1 VRESLTDSGGE
12 SGPGSEGGEAE
23 TEMRIGERWTEP
35 TGRGLIRSGSVDVAD
50 DQRERG
56 TTWGNRAERESSGTG
71 KAKGR
76 EGIGDL
82 QGTEEGWMDWGRKS
96 GDE

>member
-1 VRESLTDSGGE
+1 VIN
-12 SGPGSEGGEAE
+12 
-23 TEMRIGERWTEP
+23 RI
-35 TGRGLIRSGSVDVAD
+35 GSVDE
-50 DQRERG
+50 RERARREG
-56 TTWGNRAERESSGTG
+56 TRGEIGRRGRSGTG

-76 EGIGDL
+76 ERIGDL

>member
-1 VRESLTDSGGE
+1 MNLRGSWVFLRQRQRGGRPGRSAEAVGSVEREYTRGEIGRRVRES
-12 SGPGSEGGEAE
+12 
-23 TEMRIGERWTEP
+23 
-35 TGRGLIRSGSVDVAD
+35 
-50 DQRERG
+50 G
-56 TTWGNRAERESSGTG
+56 TR

-76 EGIGDL
+76 EWIGDL

>member
-1 VRESLTDSGGE
+1 
-12 SGPGSEGGEAE
+12 
-23 TEMRIGERWTEP
+23 MM
-35 TGRGLIRSGSVDVAD
+35 IRSGSIDVWRTVE

-56 TTWGNRAERESSGTG
+56 HTWGNRAERGQPGTG

>member
-1 VRESLTDSGGE
+1 MISRSGGSVYE
-12 SGPGSEGGEAE
+12 RERRVGREGTRGE
-23 TEMRIGERWTEP
+23 IG
-35 TGRGLIRSGSVDVAD
+35 
-50 DQRERG
+50 RERG
-56 TTWGNRAERESSGTG
+56 MSGTG

-76 EGIGDL
+76 EWIEDL

>member
-1 VRESLTDSGGE
+1 MTPDPQRE
-12 SGPGSEGGEAE
+12 GSEIDNGRSEAVRL
-23 TEMRIGERWTEP
+23 MRK
-35 TGRGLIRSGSVDVAD
+35 RGH
-50 DQRERG
+50 
-56 TTWGNRAERESSGTG
+56 TWGNRAEREVRNG
-71 KAKGR
+71 KGKREG

>member
-1 VRESLTDSGGE
+1 MKERGE
-12 SGPGSEGGEAE
+12 GTRGE
-23 TEMRIGERWTEP
+23 IG
-35 TGRGLIRSGSVDVAD
+35 
-50 DQRERG
+50 RERG
-56 TTWGNRAERESSGTG
+56 MSGTG

-76 EGIGDL
+76 EWIEDL